1 MKSPMSFVAL
11 MLVVMAIVV
20 GVGGCGGGSHK
31 AVTALSSTPS
41 AARTAT
47 LSSAEVTPANG
58 GCLPGDMDGDGKA
71 GVGDAIKILRIVVGL
86 DPDDPCADAN
96 QNGQADV
103 GDAIKVLRCVVGLDP
118 WPIDGDPWTGGTTV
132 YVVDN
137 PPAGSHDH
145 FRELIDAVTYL
156 KNNVPAGELGTV
168 VIQTNR
174 ELVVDSLSFGYDLRI
189 EVDQGYTGRIAGP
202 GAAPL
207 VINAAGALNL
217 AGFTIS
223 NAGGVVFNAN
233 RRIELA
239 GNHLPSSAAVNI
251 GGVSGAAFP
260 AGSPSADIMPQQAG
274 RASGSRI
281 IDNDFGQFALN
292 YNLDLLSGSH
302 QFDNNSGTGVSI
314 GGSGSLGG
322 TADLHLGSND
332 INDLSL
338 DLKVQGTA
346 TVGVTQHASLDNFSV
361 NSQVDAGSPVFDFK
375 SNVAATATLN
385 LVGLGKVTLKLDS
398 EKYDNLDLG
407 FSVSDAV
414 LQSKYGNYAQ
424 AAVTLGSA
432 LTTFNWD
439 DIGST
444 VVGPF
449 TFNALNIP
457 NTANVDVTLKS
468 FKFDG
473 EFNATLNGN
482 VSLDLSENTKLT
494 GRARIDM
501 HGNLL
506 ELDATQMSCEAGLF
520 VEMKGLSAGITA
532 KMNDVTFKDSLFIK
546 GAAGVNFSI
555 TITDAIF
562 GGSSAGIYISGP
574 VTGGMSAQGGARPQ
588 SHAAS
593 VVSPQQ
599 GSGGIII
606 RGIQMSSDNDW
617 IEIVAVNSGVTIE
630 NCTINAKPLGIHLEE
645 VTGPITIQNNS
656 SISGGGVNIFDCS
669 GPATVKNNTINCDV
683 PNRGALS
690 VGGTPNCAVTDNTI
704 TAGPNSAGFAVLGGS
719 TGTMT
724 LSDNT
729 IIAPGPFGALTI
741 GSEEVRLNADNNEI
755 TGSVYITAGLVK
767 FTGNTFSNTQLLD
780 AHPDGGLLNDPMED
794 NSGLDPWRIISPI
807 DWDGNDCAD
816 YPPDCN
822 EKDEEGNCGR
832 PGVPPPG

>member
-1 MKSPMSFVAL
+1 MKQLARL
-11 MLVVMAIVV
+11 AILVVLIAVILAWA
-20 GVGGCGGGSHK
+20 GCGGGGHR
-31 AVTALSSTPS
+31 AVTTTDPSTSGVRP
-41 AARTAT
+41 TA
-47 LSSAEVTPANG
+47 SYPAEVAPADCG
-58 GCLPGDMDGDGKA
+58 GLLGDMDGDGNA

-96 QNGQADV
+96 QNGSTDV

-118 WPIDGDPWTGGTTV
+118 WPIGGGTGATTV

-137 PPAGSHDH
+137 PPTGSHDH
-145 FRELIDAVTYL
+145 FRELTDAVTYL

-174 ELVVDSLSFGYDLRI
+174 ELVVDSLSFGYDLGI

-217 AGFTIS
+217 GGFTIS

-260 AGSPSADIMPQQAG
+260 AGRPSAGVTPQQAG
-274 RASGSRI
+274 RASGMRI
-281 IDNDFGQFALN
+281 VHNSCGHFALN
-292 YNLDLLSGSH
+292 YNLDVFSASYQLDS
-302 QFDNNSGTGVSI
+302 NNGQGVAV
-314 GGSGSLGG
+314 GGSGIFGG
-322 TADLHLGSND
+322 TAELYIGGND
-332 INDLSL
+332 IDHLSL
-338 DLKVQGTA
+338 DLKVQGSA
-346 TVGVTQHASLDNFSV
+346 TVGVTDHLKLNNFSM
-361 NSQVDAGSPVFDFK
+361 NSEVSAGSPVFDFK

-385 LVGLGKVTLKLDS
+385 LAGLGKVTLKLDN
-398 EKYDNLDLG
+398 EDYDNLDLG
-407 FSVSDAV
+407 FNVSDAV
-414 LQSKYGNYAQ
+414 LQSKYGKYAQ

-444 VVGPF
+444 VMGPF
-449 TFNALNIP
+449 TFTAVNIP
-457 NTANVDVTLKS
+457 DTANVDVTLKS

-473 EFNATLNGN
+473 EFNAVLNGN
-482 VSLDLSENTKLT
+482 VTLALSEQVKLT
-494 GRARIDM
+494 GRAHIDM
-501 HGNLL
+501 RGNV
-506 ELDATQMSCEAGLF
+506 LDLAASHVTFGAGLF
-520 VEMKGLSAGITA
+520 VEMKGASAGITA
-532 KMNDVTFKDSLFIK
+532 NITDVTFKDSLSIN

-574 VTGGMSAQGGARPQ
+574 ISGGSSVRTGSRPQ
-588 SHAAS
+588 THAA
-593 VVSPQQ
+593 
-599 GSGGIII
+599 GIVQPRQTAGQIVI
-606 RGIQMSSDNDW
+606 RDLVMTSDSQW
-617 IEIVAVNSGVTIE
+617 IEITDVNCPVTIE
-630 NCTINAKPLGIHLEE
+630 NCTIRAKPLGIHLEN
-645 VTGPITIQNNS
+645 VQGAITIQNNS

-690 VGGTPNCAVTDNTI
+690 VGGTPNCAVKDNTM

-767 FTGNTFSNTQLLD
+767 LTGNTFSGTQIID
-780 AHPDGGLLNDPMED
+780 ANPDGGLLNDPMED
-794 NSGLDPWRIISPI
+794 NSGLDPWKIVSPI